1 MLADLS
7 QSEVSLAYDYGKHLG
22 LAFQYVDDVL
32 DFTGSESGMGKQRLA
47 DLGVWATKYFVIWC
61 TTLDKWCV
69 LDVSE
74 SRKTDIE
81 RFWRYKFLIAIVV
94 NDE

>member
-1 MLADLS
+1 MCVYFERDSFYTKKTYCKTASLFANSLKAVAMLADLS

-47 DLGVWATKYFVIWC
+47 DLGV
-61 TTLDKWCV
+61 
-69 LDVSE
+69 
-74 SRKTDIE
+74 
-81 RFWRYKFLIAIVV
+81 
-94 NDE
+94 